1 MIAAVKVAAAIARLD
16 KGLVRLTSSFKLLPL
31 ARHAAP
37 FSPVAA
43 FKKTQLY
50 RIVPLHGPPGTL
62 CQGGQLRR
70 FRAFAAKS

>member
-37 FSPVAA
+37 FSPVAV
-43 FKKTQLY
+43 FRKKRNDTVLFLY
-50 RIVPLHGPPGTL
+50 MDRRGRYVK
-62 CQGGQLRR
+62 GG
-70 FRAFAAKS
+70 S